1 MDNQTLLIK
10 FFKAENERDWETYC
24 KFLHQD
30 VRWVLHS
37 KEVKTIQGIE
47 AYLSTITSA
56 YKDSQD
62 TFVCEKTYEDIK
74 GDRIVAVLVNNHG
87 ERSCDIFDFKDGL
100 IYKEYEFILG

>member
-1 MDNQTLLIK
+1 MK
-10 FFKAENERDWETYC
+10 FFAAENERDWETYR
-24 KFLHQD
+24 KFLHTD

-47 AYLSTITSA
+47 AYLGTMIAA

-62 TFVCEKTYEDIK
+62 TFVCEKIYEDIT
-74 GDRIVAVLVNNHG
+74 GERIVAILVNNHG

-100 IYKEYEFILG
+100 IYEEYEFILG